1 MVDLS
6 ALPEWT
12 RLAFLAGIFVLVVIT
27 VLVINAVAVRRTGVR
42 ERMQSAVLGKS
53 AAGGTATL
61 RADTG
66 TGGWSRLIDVIEKRG
81 ISLADTNS
89 DALRARM
96 IAAGYT
102 SPYAARWYTLVR
114 LVLTIGL
121 PAAMVITMLS
131 MANPPS
137 IFRLYIMAA
146 ILALLG
152 LYLPN
157 IWVRARADRRQRQ
170 IVNSFPDALDLM
182 LVCVEAGLGLEAAFD
197 RVGREMMLSHPL
209 LAEAL
214 GTVVLELR
222 AGRSREEALH
232 RMADRVQ
239 IDEIQSFATLLIQSD
254 KLGSSIGQTLRIYA
268 AEMRE
273 KRRLRAEEK
282 AHRLPVLLS
291 IPLVACMLPVMTGVL
306 MLPAGIRVMRQV
318 LPVMTGTG

>member
-1 MVDLS
+1 MDLS

-12 RLAFLAGIFVLVVIT
+12 RLVFLAGVFALVVVTVLVV
-27 VLVINAVAVRRTGVR
+27 NAFATRRIALR
-42 ERMQSAVLGKS
+42 ERMESAVLGKS
-53 AAGGTATL
+53 ASGGPTSL
-61 RADTG
+61 RADSG
-66 TGGWSRLIDVIEKRG
+66 PSGWSRLIDAIERRG

-89 DALRARM
+89 DALRGRM

-102 SPYAARWYTLVR
+102 SPYAPRWYTLIR
-114 LVLTIGL
+114 LVMTLGM
-121 PAAMVITMLS
+121 PAIMLAVMLS
-131 MANPPS
+131 SAKPPS
-137 IFRLYIMAA
+137 IFRLYLMSA

-157 IWVRARADRRQRQ
+157 IWIRARADNRRRQ
-170 IVNSFPDALDLM
+170 IVNAFPDALDLM

-197 RVGREMMLSHPL
+197 RVGREMMISHPL
-209 LAEAL
+209 LSEVL

-273 KRRLRAEEK
+273 KRKLRAEEK

-291 IPLVACMLPVMTGVL
+291 IPLVACMLPVMIGVL

-318 LPVMTGTG
+318 LPIMTGTAH